1 MFPIFDGHLLNN
13 FADISALTILEFVA
27 ILGKERST
35 FVVEDITKFLIEQ
48 SSVEQFVN
56 YNCDWPAVGLVWLG
70 LSNED
75 FRGLVKS
82 YFLFGFLLFGEGQL
96 QIVSICG
103 VEVHHEYFL
112 WAQVLY
118 LVLTQKFKTKFDEFQ
133 REEVFDFKRWIF
145 LDEIAE

>member
-56 YNCDWPAVGLVWLG
+56 YNCDWPAVGLVWFR

-75 FRGLVKS
+75 FRGLVET
-82 YFLFGFLLFGEGQL
+82 YFLFWFLLFGEGQL

-103 VEVHHEYFL
+103 VEVHNEYFL
-112 WAQVLY
+112 WTQVLY